1 MLNKPGYSWRVI
13 HDPTRTGEDPGLF
26 FGGHFRSIDIEL
38 PKSLGHSKIP
48 CPWPSGMIFEN
59 IHTGEKIQVKQDK
72 IIHLNNHNNDLK
84 NNPTGI
90 RRLQNG

>member
-38 PKSLGHSKIP
+38 PKSLGHSKL
-48 CPWPSGMIFEN
+48 
-59 IHTGEKIQVKQDK
+59 EKITGKGSYRLCFVSVQAIQP
-72 IIHLNNHNNDLK
+72 ILNL
-84 NNPTGI
+84 
-90 RRLQNG
+90 NGY